1 MLYEIPGLASSNK
14 KTWIIKRIIRRGR
27 RGWRNAARVVSA
39 SAKPPRERG
48 MLDTTLRHN
57 SFLPTLSQ
65 SACNSRDKPPFWARF
80 TIQGV
85 ELRNLLLWYIV
96 NKGEDIAR
104 NKKKWDTCCYEIAKQ
119 SLNYW
124 PDFKLDCYLQK
135 QGVSSVLF
143 NFSCRKI

>member
-1 MLYEIPGLASSNK
+1 MTWYLFLSLSIAIMSYEIPGLASSNK

-57 SFLPTLSQ
+57 SFPPTPSQ
-65 SACNSRDKPPFWARF
+65 SACNSRDEPPFWARF

-85 ELRNLLLWYIV
+85 ELRNPLLRYIV
-96 NKGEDIAR
+96 SEGEDIGR
-104 NKKKWDTCCYEIAKQ
+104 NEKNNDTCCYEIAKQ
-119 SLNYW
+119 RLSYW
-124 PDFKLDCYLQK
+124 PDFKLNCYL
-135 QGVSSVLF
+135 
-143 NFSCRKI
+143 